1 MLAPALLRPLLAL
14 ALVAAAAPAL
24 ARQAAPAPVVITES
38 PLDTY
43 TVPRALAAFA
53 IKRPRTPAPDSA
65 HAPQW
70 GSPGYPVPPAF
81 YPMNVPFQ
89 ARGPLN
95 FSPHVIP
102 GPGLVPTAVAPPG
115 T

>member
-1 MLAPALLRPLLAL
+1 MLPAALFRPFLAI
-14 ALVAAAAPAL
+14 ALVATAAPAL
-24 ARQAAPAPVVITES
+24 AQQAAPAPVVITES

-43 TVPRALAAFA
+43 AVPRALAAFA
-53 IKRPRTPAPDSA
+53 IRRTRTPAPDSS

-95 FSPHVIP
+95 ASPHVIP
-102 GPGLVPTAVAPPG
+102 GPGLVPTAPPG
-115 T
+115 N

>member
-1 MLAPALLRPLLAL
+1 MPAIALLRPLLVV
-14 ALVAAAAPAL
+14 ALVAAAVPAI
-24 ARQAAPAPVVITES
+24 AQQAAPAPVVITEG
-38 PLDTY
+38 PLDTFA
-43 TVPRALAAFA
+43 VPRALAAFA
-53 IKRPRTPAPDSA
+53 IKRARVPAPDSS

-95 FSPHVIP
+95 SSPHIVP
-102 GPGLVPTAVAPPG
+102 GPGLVPTAAALPG
-115 T
+115 S